1 VFVPHFFNSK
11 KHPTFTALET
21 PRNQTICAPKA
32 FAKSQSI
39 VKRFTCTVLE
49 IPGLSLWENSKN
61 IDMLVTQKLFMV
73 IHSYSHHVLVGL
85 FLDASEN
92 IVSIPAKRQNL
103 EKMMT
108 SMINRWM
115 E

>member
-1 VFVPHFFNSK
+1 
-11 KHPTFTALET
+11 
-21 PRNQTICAPKA
+21 
-32 FAKSQSI
+32 
-39 VKRFTCTVLE
+39 
-49 IPGLSLWENSKN
+49 
-61 IDMLVTQKLFMV
+61 MLVTQKLFMV
-73 IHSYSHHVLVGL
+73 IHSYSHHVLVRL